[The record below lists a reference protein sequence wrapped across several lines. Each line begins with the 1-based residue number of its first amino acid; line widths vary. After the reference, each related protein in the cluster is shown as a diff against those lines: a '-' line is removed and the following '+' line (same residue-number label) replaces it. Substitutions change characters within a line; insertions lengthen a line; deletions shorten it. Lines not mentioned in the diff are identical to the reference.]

1 MAEPRPSTSFV
12 VRAGDHPAARLG
24 SHMSSEPAAGRTTI
38 HLVPHTHWD
47 REWYRPFQSF
57 RMQLVDLVDR
67 VLDML
72 EAEPDFAFTLD
83 GQLATID
90 DYLEIRPDRSD
101 RIRRHVESGRL
112 AIGPW
117 QILMDEFLVS
127 GETLVRNLEMGWRR
141 AEDFGGPMR
150 VGYLPDMFGHVAQ
163 MPQLLRA
170 AGIADAVVWRGVP
183 AAVDRHA
190 FRWESPDG
198 SWVRAEYMPSGYG
211 NAAGIFAVPDRLE
224 AAADRFLDWSRE
236 WFGDDAVLAMYGTD
250 HAAPVPDL
258 AALVSRL
265 NEVAAASNMQI
276 GTLAGYLDASRPL
289 TDADPCWR
297 GEMRSGARAN
307 VLMGVSSARIDI
319 KQAAGRAERWL
330 ERYAEPLTALHV
342 APEAWPGA
350 FLRLGWG
357 RVVENSAHDSICGC
371 GIDPVVD
378 QVLVRYAEAEQI
390 GTTLARRAALA
401 AASGVPRGATAIL
414 NPSPVA
420 RSGLVELEMLIPD
433 EWAGVALELP
443 DGTRL
448 ATQELA
454 RKEPLLLDEE
464 LVGADVDD
472 LFRRFH
478 GREIFDHAWNGYRI
492 EGRTLTLEVDDDPDP
507 AWLDVDGLVAEVTA
521 ALEARPSDRWQVR
534 IVARPRRTLAAIVP
548 APVLGWTAVRP
559 TEGGANSPDAV
570 RAGDDGRSLD
580 NGLLAVVVDE
590 DGTLSLAASDGT
602 RVSGV
607 GRIVDGGDFGDSYNH
622 APPSVDSVVEG
633 AASVRVTTEMSGPVR
648 GRMRVRRTYDW
659 PRGLDPDGG
668 ARSVETEPTEVT
680 MDVELRATEPF
691 VRVSVDFVNHSD
703 DHRVRFHAPLPRRAD
718 VSNAE
723 GQFAV
728 VTRGLTGEG
737 GYREEPLPTF
747 PAHGWVDAGGL
758 ALLLD
763 HLGEYE
769 LTDGGAELAVTLLRS
784 TGLISRNANPYRQDP
799 AGPEMPTPGAQLRGR
814 WRFSFGLFPHA
825 GDWVAGG
832 VAGAAERH
840 RHALMAAHGV
850 GASGMPWPPSG
861 AGDDALALEGDA
873 VVLTSLRRRDAEWLE
888 ARIVNLAPASRAA
901 TLRGGLTEAREASL
915 RGEPGE
921 GLALV
926 NGVLELELRPAEIRT
941 IQVRRRETATAR
953 PEVLDATGPRQSA

>member
-1 MAEPRPSTSFV
+1 
-12 VRAGDHPAARLG
+12 
-24 SHMSSEPAAGRTTI
+24 MSSDRAAGRTAI

-67 VLDML
+67 VLEML

-90 DYLEIRPDRSD
+90 DYLEIRPEQAD
-101 RIRRHVESGRL
+101 RIRGHVASGRL

-117 QILMDEFLVS
+117 QILMDEFLAS

-163 MPQLLRA
+163 MPQILRA

-190 FRWESPDG
+190 FRWEAPDG

-211 NAAGIFAVPDRLE
+211 NAAGIFAVPDHLE
-224 AAADRFLDWSRE
+224 AAADRFLDWSRQ
-236 WFGDDAVLAMYGTD
+236 WFGDDTVLAMYGTD
-250 HAAPVPDL
+250 HAAPVPEL

-265 NEVAAASNMQI
+265 NEVAEASNMRI

-307 VLMGVSSARIDI
+307 VLMGVASARIDI

-342 APEAWPGA
+342 APDAWPGA
-350 FLRLGWG
+350 FLSLAWHK
-357 RVVENSAHDSICGC
+357 VVENSAHDSICGC
-371 GIDPVVD
+371 SIDPVVD
-378 QVLVRYAEAEQI
+378 QVLVRFAEAEQI
-390 GTTLARRAALA
+390 GTTLARRASLA
-401 AASGVPRGATAIL
+401 VAAGVPRGATTVL

-420 RSGLVELEMLIPD
+420 RSGVVEAEMPIPD
-433 EWAGVALELP
+433 EWEEVALELP

-464 LVGADVDD
+464 LIGADVDD

-492 EGRTLTLEVDDDPDP
+492 EGRRLTLEVDNDPDP
-507 AWLDVDGLVAEVTA
+507 PWLDVDGLQAEVTA
-521 ALEARPSDRWQVR
+521 ALLAHPSDTWHVR
-534 IVARPRRTLAAIVP
+534 IVARPRRTLAVSVPVP
-548 APVLGWTAVRP
+548 ALGWTAMRP
-559 TEGGANSPDAV
+559 TEGRGEPSDAV
-570 RAGDDGRSLD
+570 RAGDDGRSLT
-580 NGLLAVVVDE
+580 NGLVTVSAGE
-590 DGTLSLAASDGT
+590 DGTLSLEAADGT
-602 RVSGV
+602 RASGI
-607 GRIVDGGDFGDSYNH
+607 GHIADGGDFGDSYNY
-622 APPSVDSVVEG
+622 APPANDAVAEVP
-633 AASVRVTTEMSGPVR
+633 ASVKVAIESSGPAR
-648 GRMRVRRTYDW
+648 GRLAVQRTYDW
-659 PRGLDPDGG
+659 PRGLEHDGRTRT
-668 ARSVETEPTEVT
+668 AAVEPTEVS
-680 MDVELRATEPF
+680 MDVELRASEPF
-691 VRVSVDFVNHSD
+691 IRVAIAFVNHSD
-703 DHRVRFHAPLPRRAD
+703 DHRVRFHAPLPRRAEA
-718 VSNAE
+718 STAE
-723 GQFAV
+723 GQFAA

-758 ALLLD
+758 SLLLD
-763 HLGEYE
+763 HLSEYE
-769 LTDGGAELAVTLLRS
+769 LTDGGTEVAITLLRS

-799 AGPEMPTPGAQLRGR
+799 AGPEMAIPHGQMRGR
-814 WRFSFGLFPHA
+814 HRFSFGLFPHA
-825 GDWVAGG
+825 GDWVTGG
-832 VAGAAERH
+832 VPAAAEQY
-840 RHALMAAHGV
+840 RHAFMAIPGLGHAD
-850 GASGMPWPPSG
+850 GAWPPSG
-861 AGDDALALEGDA
+861 AGDEALALDGDA
-873 VVLTSLRRRDAEWLE
+873 VVLASLRRRDADWLE
-888 ARIVNLAPASRAA
+888 ARIVNLAPEPRTARLSGD
-901 TLRGGLTEAREASL
+901 LLEARTASL
-915 RGEPGE
+915 RGEPGDQ
-921 GLALV
+921 LAMA
-926 NGVLELELRPAEIRT
+926 NGVLALDLRPAEIRT
-941 IQVRRRETATAR
+941 IQVRRRETASAHAD
-953 PEVLDATGPRQSA
+953 VLDATGPRQSA